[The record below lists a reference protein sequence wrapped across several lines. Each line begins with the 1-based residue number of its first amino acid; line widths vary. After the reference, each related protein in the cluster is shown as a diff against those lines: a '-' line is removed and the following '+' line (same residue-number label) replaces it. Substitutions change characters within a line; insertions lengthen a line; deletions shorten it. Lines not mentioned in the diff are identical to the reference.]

1 MGPIPR
7 KSAPLARR
15 APPPTSPGILVL
27 ARPSTTVPES
37 RNVAMKALLLTE
49 YKQMQVTDVDEPE
62 VGPDDV
68 LVQVEACGICGSDI
82 HGYDGSTG
90 RRIPPLVMG
99 HEAAGVVVAT
109 GANVDDLPKGTRVTF
124 DSMVS
129 CGRCDF
135 CRAGKANLCDH
146 RMVLGVSCG
155 EYRRHGAFAERISVP
170 RRIVYR
176 LPDSLSFEHAALVEA
191 VSVAVHAANVT
202 PITLGDTAVIVGS
215 GMIGLLTL
223 QAARAAGASRIIAI
237 DLNDK
242 RLDAAK
248 QLGATDTLR
257 ADQADVGEA
266 VRELTRG
273 RGADVAFEVVG
284 ATPTVRAAI
293 DAVRKGGNVTL
304 VGNVSPTIELP
315 LQSVVTREISLRG
328 TCGCNGEYPQ
338 CIDLMARGVIDVA
351 PLITAKIGLADGPQ
365 WFRRLYDGD
374 PDQMKVVVRPQAT
387 ASNLGAGAAGQL

>member
-1 MGPIPR
+1 
-7 KSAPLARR
+7 
-15 APPPTSPGILVL
+15 
-27 ARPSTTVPES
+27 
-37 RNVAMKALLLTE
+37 MKALLLTK
-49 YKQMQVTDVDEPE
+49 YKQMEVTDFDEPE
-62 VGPDDV
+62 VGADDV

-99 HEAAGVVVAT
+99 HEAAGVVV
-109 GANVDDLPKGTRVTF
+109 GAGSNVTDLPEGTRVTF

-129 CGRCDF
+129 CGACGF
-135 CRAGKANLCDH
+135 CRDGHGNLCDN

-176 LPDSLSFEHAALVEA
+176 LPDSLPFEHAALVEA

-202 PITLGDTAVIVGS
+202 PITLGDTAVVVGA

-223 QAARAAGASRIIAI
+223 QAARAAGASQVIAV

-242 RLDAAK
+242 RLAVAK
-248 QLGATDTLR
+248 ELGADEVLR
-257 ADQADVGEA
+257 GDQCDVPAA
-266 VRELTRG
+266 VRELTEG

-284 ATPTVRAAI
+284 ATPTVQTAI
-293 DAVRKGGNVTL
+293 ESVRKGGNVTL
-304 VGNVSPTIELP
+304 VGNVSPTVELP
-315 LQSVVTREISLRG
+315 LQSVVTREIALHG

-338 CIDLMARGVIDVA
+338 CIDLMNRGVINVA
-351 PLITAKIGLADGPQ
+351 PLITAKIALDDSPD
-365 WFRRLYDGD
+365 WFARLYEGD
-374 PDQMKVVVRPQAT
+374 PDQMKVVVCPRQ
-387 ASNLGAGAAGQL
+387 